1 MAERVR
7 DRRRPD
13 RRVQRTR
20 RRLHAALVELIL
32 ERGWDQVAVQDVCD
46 RAGIGRSTF
55 YAHYADKEDLLI
67 GGLDDVCDDLRAEA
81 AAARGPHRPFQFLG
95 GLLAHAS
102 ASRRW
107 FRAVIGK
114 RSGLA
119 VQRKFRAV
127 LVELVEDEL
136 APLAL
141 REPDRALAARFIAGA
156 LFELFAWWVEAGT
169 KLTAARLEGELRR
182 LIDPVLRTAARPRAR

>member
-1 MAERVR
+1 MRG
-7 DRRRPD
+7 RRRPD

-32 ERGWDQVAVQDVCD
+32 ERGWDRVAVQDVCD
-46 RAGIGRSTF
+46 RAAIGRSTF

-67 GGLDDVCDDLRAEA
+67 GGLDDVVDDLRVA
-81 AAARGPHRPFQFLG
+81 AAAAPGPRRPFQFVA
-95 GLLAHAS
+95 GLLAHAG
-102 ASRRW
+102 ASRRL

-127 LVELVEDEL
+127 LLELVDDEL
-136 APLAL
+136 ALLAL
-141 REPDRALAARFIAGA
+141 REPDRAFAARFLAGA
-156 LFELFAWWVEAGT
+156 LFELLVWWVDARPGV
-169 KLTAARLEGELRR
+169 TAARLEHELLR
-182 LIDPVLRTAARPRAR
+182 LVEPVLRTAARPRAR